1 MKYLEWK
8 TIVSELRVSSS
19 SMSTGVW
26 PEVRKLALLTGPILI
41 AQLTQVLMS
50 VVDTLMAGRV
60 SPTDLAAVAV
70 GSSIWTPAT
79 LLIFGFAMALAPVIS
94 HSHGAKNYQPMA
106 RHLQQGFYTCAI
118 SAILVI
124 GLIYFAP
131 AFLNHM
137 DVEEEFR
144 TKTISYLTYV
154 VWGTPGL
161 VIYMVLRNFCEGMSH
176 TMPSLVIGLIG
187 LLINIPANYIFIY
200 GAFGAPEFGG
210 PGAGIATALVY
221 WGMGLSLLVYVL
233 MAKRYRKAA
242 PLRRFYPPNWDDIW
256 YFVRLGFPI
265 SMSLFF
271 EVSLFAAVAILIA
284 PLGAV
289 MVSSH
294 QIALNVSSIVYMFP
308 LSLSMAITLRV
319 GFAIG
324 SGQVH
329 DALRS
334 YKIALIM
341 GVGFAV
347 MNGLGMWLG
356 GRYLASFYTDSQ
368 EIIALA
374 GTLLGLAAIFT
385 VSDTFQAISIGALR
399 GYKDT
404 RAAMVV
410 TLIAYW
416 PFGLTLGYLLGRT
429 NLLVPA
435 MGPAGFWIGFISG
448 LSVAAI
454 LLTIRLLRVHKRH
467 ASLPA
472 L

>member
-1 MKYLEWK
+1 MSNE
-8 TIVSELRVSSS
+8 RVSPSLGS
-19 SMSTGVW
+19 AGVW
-26 PEVRKLALLTGPILI
+26 PEVRKLSLLTGPILI
-41 AQLTQVLMS
+41 AQLTQMLMS

-60 SPTDLAAVAV
+60 GATDLAAVAV

-94 HSHGAKNYQPMA
+94 HSHGSGNYRPMA
-106 RHLQQGFYTCAI
+106 KQLQQSFFTCAI
-118 SAILVI
+118 SALLVVA
-124 GLIYFAP
+124 LIYFAP
-131 AFLNHM
+131 VFLNHM
-137 DVEEEFR
+137 EVEDDFR
-144 TKTISYLTYV
+144 VKTAAYLNYII
-154 VWGTPGL
+154 WGTPGL

-176 TMPSLVIGLIG
+176 TVPSLVIGLIG

-200 GAFGAPEFGG
+200 GALGAPALG
-210 PGAGIATALVY
+210 GAGAGVASALVY
-221 WGMGLSLLVYVL
+221 WGMGISLLIYVL
-233 MAKRYRKAA
+233 VAKRYQKAA
-242 PLRRFYPPNWDDIW
+242 PLRRIYPPNWDDIW
-256 YFVRLGFPI
+256 YFIRLGFPI

-284 PLGAV
+284 PLGSV
-289 MVSSH
+289 MVASH

-319 GFAIG
+319 GFALG
-324 SGQVH
+324 SGQVP

-334 YKIALIM
+334 YKIALTL
-341 GVGFAV
+341 GLTFAV
-347 MNGLGMWLG
+347 INGLGMWLG
-356 GRYLASFYTDSQ
+356 GRYLASFYTDNAH
-368 EIIALA
+368 IIELA

-385 VSDTFQAISIGALR
+385 VSDTFQAISMGALR

-416 PFGLTLGYLLGRT
+416 PFGLTVGYVLGRT
-429 NLLVPA
+429 DYVVPA

-454 LLTIRLLRVHKRH
+454 LLTIRLFRVHRRELHKG
-467 ASLPA
+467 
-472 L
+472 

>member
-1 MKYLEWK
+1 MSN
-8 TIVSELRVSSS
+8 VRVSPSLS
-19 SMSTGVW
+19 STGVW
-26 PEVRKLALLTGPILI
+26 SEVRKLSLLTGPILI
-41 AQLTQVLMS
+41 AQLTQMLMS

-60 SPTDLAAVAV
+60 GATDLAAVAV

-94 HSHGAKNYQPMA
+94 HSHGSDNYKPMA
-106 RHLQQGFYTCAI
+106 KQLQQNFYTCAI
-118 SAILVI
+118 SAVLVVA
-124 GLIYFAP
+124 LIYFAP
-131 AFLNHM
+131 LFLNHM
-137 DVEEEFR
+137 DVEEDFR
-144 TKTISYLTYV
+144 IKTAAYLNYII
-154 VWGTPGL
+154 WGTPGL

-176 TMPSLVIGLIG
+176 TIPSLVIGVIG

-200 GAFGAPEFGG
+200 GAFGAPALG
-210 PGAGIATALVY
+210 GAGAGVASALVY
-221 WGMGLSLLVYVL
+221 WGMGLSLLIYVL
-233 MAKRYRKAA
+233 VAKRYQKAA
-242 PLRRFYPPNWDDIW
+242 PLRRFYPPSWDDMW

-284 PLGAV
+284 PLGSV
-289 MVSSH
+289 MVASH

-319 GFAIG
+319 GFALG
-324 SGQVH
+324 SGQVP

-334 YKIALIM
+334 YKIALVM
-341 GVGFAV
+341 GVGFAI

-356 GRYLASFYTDSQ
+356 GRYLASFYTDNAH
-368 EIIALA
+368 IIQLA

-385 VSDTFQAISIGALR
+385 VSDTFQAISMGALR

-416 PFGLTLGYLLGRT
+416 PFGLTVGYVLGRT
-429 NLLVPA
+429 DYIVPA

-448 LSVAAI
+448 LSVAAV
-454 LLTIRLLRVHKRH
+454 LLTIRLFRVHKRELH
-467 ASLPA
+467 KG
-472 L
+472 